1 MISPPNWISLRAA
14 FEHVL
19 EHRHSPPLA
28 AKALREV
35 LINGQVAA
43 RAEIYHV
50 VPHPALRQA
59 PQAARD
65 HFIAPER
72 WAGFDIDWVRSSL
85 SQQASATAQSWGVW
99 ESSGKKFP
107 SSWLYTPAIQ
117 AFGVTVSD
125 QQVLAIWPAVQAK
138 AEASRG
144 TGTAKL
150 GRPKGT
156 GYHAA
161 DAAALEEMERLRQ
174 TGHAKSVTDAA
185 RQVVLGK
192 NFPHLEGNSN
202 DSIIVRLTRRYR
214 RNQRP
219 DN

>member
-1 MISPPNWISLRAA
+1 MRDA
-14 FEHVL
+14 FEHVVVQQ
-19 EHRHSPPLA
+19 HSPPLA
-28 AKALREV
+28 AKALREALV
-35 LINGQVAA
+35 DGKIAA

-65 HFIAPER
+65 HFIVPER
-72 WAGFDIDWVRSSL
+72 WAGFDIDWARSSL

-107 SSWLYTPAIQ
+107 SSWLYMPAIE
-117 AFGVTVSD
+117 AFGVTVSER
-125 QQVLAIWPAVQAK
+125 QMLAIWPAAQVK
-138 AEASRG
+138 AEAEARRA
-144 TGTAKL
+144 TGHAKP

-161 DAAALEEMERLRQ
+161 DAAALEEMYRLFQ

-185 RQVVLGK
+185 RQVVLGEK
-192 NFPHLEGNSN
+192 FSHLEGSSR

-214 RNQRP
+214 QNQRP
-219 DN
+219 GD